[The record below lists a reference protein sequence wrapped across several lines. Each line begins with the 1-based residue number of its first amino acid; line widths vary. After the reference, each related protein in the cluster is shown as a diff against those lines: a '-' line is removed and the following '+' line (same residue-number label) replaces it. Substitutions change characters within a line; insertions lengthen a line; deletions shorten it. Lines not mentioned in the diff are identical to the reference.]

1 MSKTADGQ
9 DASQYLLHEAW
20 WEMFLLE
27 FRARKKKWAFP
38 KDCFL
43 ISGYKIYVAWSISFI
58 FPVYPETQR
67 KTDDSIYPSV

>member
-1 MSKTADGQ
+1 MGKTPLSIYTMKSDGKCFFQ
-9 DASQYLLHEAW
+9 N
-20 WEMFLLE
+20 LE
-27 FRARKKKWAFP
+27 QEKKWAFP

-67 KTDDSIYPSV
+67 KTDDSVYPNV